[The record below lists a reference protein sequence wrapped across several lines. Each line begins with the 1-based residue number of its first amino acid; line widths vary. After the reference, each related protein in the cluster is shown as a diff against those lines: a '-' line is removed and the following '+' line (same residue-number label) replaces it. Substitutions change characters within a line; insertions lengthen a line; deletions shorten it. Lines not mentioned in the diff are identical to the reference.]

1 MQFRNALELLTS
13 LLTLL
18 IGQVALFWHSIAAS
32 VLPSE
37 LIGTVEQSRTIMGLI
52 ATVLGIVA
60 AFWAI
65 RSAKV
70 RIKRDRE
77 IIKTKQLE
85 QEELRQGRDPNAS
98 D

>member
-1 MQFRNALELLTS
+1 MQFRNLIELLTS

-18 IGQVALFWHSIAAS
+18 IGQVALFWHYLSAS
-32 VLPSE
+32 MLPSE

-65 RSAKV
+65 RSSRV